1 MEYESSLIQKPLT
14 KKLFSEFRS
23 ERFCIGD
30 FSQQIEVD
38 YLNKPF
44 T

>member
-1 MEYESSLIQKPLT
+1 MEYESSLVQKLLT
-14 KKLFSEFRS
+14 KLFSEFRC
-23 ERFCIGD
+23 ERFCIGY
-30 FSQQIEVD
+30 FPQLIEVD

>member
-1 MEYESSLIQKPLT
+1 MKVASYKT
-14 KKLFSEFRS
+14 FNKNFFSEFRY

-30 FSQQIEVD
+30 FPQQIEVD
-38 YLNKPF
+38 YLNKTF